1 MKKYIYSFILTLL
14 MFMSAVSM
22 NAQSTTVYF
31 GNLDSKVSIG
41 VGVPRGFGKDVT
53 FSIMEIN
60 KKKNFDDFTISFSNL
75 DGLKLVGDATFNMK
89 VDTVYHL
96 DMDKTYA
103 HQLDYT
109 MTREQYEKM
118 CRELNNTS
126 VAVWINDV
134 EYTGAAFVGVLRALE
149 REQSRLFTGGPQMFT
164 NMTMWNIPHPNGE
177 NRPNIEFM
185 RFRVPENGRGFRYIR
200 RFNREN
206 ATPTQNK

>member
-1 MKKYIYSFILTLL
+1 MKKIIL
-14 MFMSAVSM
+14 MFAIMFASVLGM

-41 VGVPRGFGKDVT
+41 IGVPRGFGKDVT

-60 KKKNFDDFTISFSNL
+60 KKKNFDDFTISFSNP
-75 DGLKLVGDATFNMK
+75 DGLEQVGDATFNMK
-89 VDTVYHL
+89 VDTIYHL

-118 CRELNNTS
+118 CMELNNTS
-126 VAVWINDV
+126 VTVWINDV

-149 REQSRLFTGGPQMFT
+149 REQSRLFAGGPQMFT
-164 NMTMWNIPHPNGE
+164 NMTMWNIPQPNGE

-185 RFRVPENGRGFRYIR
+185 RFRVPENGRGFRYMR

-206 ATPTQNK
+206 VNQPNK